1 MALNR
6 VLPGLKNK
14 TLLTGKTKFN
24 SDVDLSF
31 TAKPGTPTSYDSSG
45 VGQDF
50 KGDIYK
56 KTDVAAV
63 LQSVENIL
71 LTNTQEKPFEPS
83 FGGNLR
89 SLLFESST
97 KVSEPFVTRIITKTL
112 QRWEPRVEVKNI
124 TYLQGEK
131 IIESGSSDLLRYSSN
146 DLRIKLDLNI
156 KNISFE
162 ETVTTTINLN
172 RLR

>member
-56 KTDVAAV
+56 KTDAGAV
-63 LQSVENIL
+63 RQAVKNIIQ
-71 LTNTQEKPFEPS
+71 TNFGEKPFNPY
-83 FGGNLR
+83 FGGDIR
-89 SLLFESST
+89 SMLFETRDQESIYLLETSLELQLENNIRNSIST
-97 KVSEPFVTRIITKTL
+97 YEPRAELLNVEINAGFNNNTLAAIITFKIKSTEEVVTL
-112 QRWEPRVEVKNI
+112 ETN
-124 TYLQGEK
+124 L
-131 IIESGSSDLLRYSSN
+131 S
-146 DLRIKLDLNI
+146 RIK
-156 KNISFE
+156 
-162 ETVTTTINLN
+162 
-172 RLR
+172 